1 MSRLGEFVYGG
12 IARLGREETGIF
24 NILFFFFDNF
34 THTSS
39 LRPGFRTYIFPCSH
53 CANTLGCVRITPPK
67 GASSGATRVAHYPWL
82 SGVRERSTTCKTV
95 VFAYRFIFVVFSYF

>member
-34 THTSS
+34 YA
-39 LRPGFRTYIFPCSH
+39 YIFTTSRISYVHFPMQPSCQHSRMRSH
-53 CANTLGCVRITPPK
+53 NATERCLVGRNSR
-67 GASSGATRVAHYPWL
+67 GAL
-82 SGVRERSTTCKTV
+82 SLVIWGPGT
-95 VFAYRFIFVVFSYF
+95 